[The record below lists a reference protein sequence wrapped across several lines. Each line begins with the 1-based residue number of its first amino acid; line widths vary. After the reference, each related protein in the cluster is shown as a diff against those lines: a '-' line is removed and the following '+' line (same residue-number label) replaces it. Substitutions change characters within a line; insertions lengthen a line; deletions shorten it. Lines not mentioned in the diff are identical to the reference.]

1 MNIGVI
7 GGTFDPVH
15 SGHLAIAEAAYTD
28 LKLAEVI
35 FIPAGYPYFKDLSEV
50 TSAEHRVKMLKLA
63 LEEKPHFKISFIEI
77 DRSGPSYAFDTISN
91 LKAHKYADDEIFF
104 ILGWDTLISLPRWYE
119 PKRLLALCRF
129 AAAPRPGFLN
139 PDTSILEKELPGIS
153 ERTVIM
159 KQPLIDIS
167 SSEIRER
174 IRLGLSVDKMVPLKV
189 VEYIRSHNL
198 YKDISK

>member
-1 MNIGVI
+1 MKIGVI

-35 FIPAGYPYFKDLSEV
+35 FIPAGCPYFKDLNEV
-50 TSAEHRVKMLKLA
+50 TSTQHRVKMLNLA
-63 LEEKPHFKISFIEI
+63 LEGKPYFKISFIEI
-77 DRSGPSYAFDTISN
+77 ERSGPSYAFDTISN
-91 LKAHKYADDEIFF
+91 LKTNQYAGDEIFF
-104 ILGWDTLISLPRWYE
+104 ILGWDTLMSLPRWHE
-119 PKRLLALCRF
+119 PKRLIALCRF
-129 AAAPRPGFLN
+129 AAAPRPGFTN
-139 PDTSILEKELPGIS
+139 PDTSMLEKELPGIS

-174 IRLGLSVDKMVPLKV
+174 VRRGLSIGKMVPLKV
-189 VEYIRSHNL
+189 GDYIRSHNL
-198 YKDISK
+198 YKEKS